1 MFQLIFDKDAKTIQ
15 GEKTVLSQIL
25 LDQLDSHVQ
34 TNEMRP
40 LSHTIYKKLT
50 QNRLME

>member
-25 LDQLDSHVQ
+25 LDQLDSHLQ

-50 QNRLME
+50 RNRSET